1 MWKPNKINGLAFP
14 IHLKLREWNVP
25 IDKIWIVPLEEWNDP
40 YACSGEDVA
49 VNWAFVGAS
58 TIADQYLAGAVRAQG
73 GCDICWVISGSA
85 ERAASFAKTHGIAHS
100 GTDLAAA
107 LADPAVDA
115 VYISSTN
122 EKHHAQAIAAIA
134 AKKHVLCEKPLATSI
149 AAAQDMVQTAETAGV
164 VFATNHHLRSA
175 GSLRAIRDL
184 IATGKVGRV
193 LSLRVFHAVE
203 LPLHL
208 RGWRL
213 DNPGAGG
220 GVIADLTVHNA
231 DCVRFLLGEDPVSV
245 VAHMEAT
252 GLGQGVEDS
261 AMSVWAMPSGAMV
274 FSHESFT
281 HPFAASGI
289 EVHGTKGSVL
299 ARGVLSQE
307 PVGEIDLI
315 TAQGTTRV
323 DYDRAGLYETVV
335 RNFCAV
341 VAGTAKPA
349 ATGRDGVKSLQIAEA
364 VRTAALSGQRQTVNY
379 GVTL

>member
-1 MWKPNKINGLAFP
+1 
-14 IHLKLREWNVP
+14 
-25 IDKIWIVPLEEWNDP
+25 
-40 YACSGEDVA
+40 

-58 TIADQYLAGAVRAQG
+58 TIAGQYLVGAVRAQSG
-73 GCDICWVISGSA
+73 SDVTWVVSGSA
-85 ERAASFAKTHGIAHS
+85 ARAKSFAKTHSIAHS
-100 GTDLAAA
+100 GTDLTAA

-122 EKHHAQAIAAIA
+122 EKHHAQAMAAIA
-134 AKKHVLCEKPLATSI
+134 AGKHVLCEKPLATSI
-149 AAAQDMVQTAETAGV
+149 ADAQAMVKAAEKAGL

-175 GSLRAIRDL
+175 GSVRAIRD
-184 IATGKVGRV
+184 IMAAGKVGKV

-231 DCVRFLLGEDPVSV
+231 DTVRFLLGEDPVSI
-245 VAHMEAT
+245 VAHMDAS

-289 EVHGTKGSVL
+289 EVHGTKGSIL

-307 PVGEIDLI
+307 PSGEIDLV
-315 TAQGTTRV
+315 TDQGTTRV
-323 DYDRAGLYETVV
+323 EYDRAGLYEIVV
-335 RNFCAV
+335 RTFTAA
-341 VAGTAKPA
+341 VAGNATPA
-349 ATGRDGVKSLQIAEA
+349 ASGRDGVKSLQIAEA
-364 VRTAALSGQRQTVNY
+364 VRTSAVSGQRQFVKY
-379 GVTL
+379 GETQ